1 VVDNE
6 EDTVQELL
14 VAAARVKTM
23 PARPAI
29 DRSSISPGVVM
40 VDNSQGIFQLVG
52 PKGKVFVPRRV
63 LLDSEAQPLMLRAS
77 AVAELELTKD
87 TSEECPWTI
96 NTSMGGTERATSI
109 TKAELSLKLNLED
122 VEDVGF
128 MKVKAIVTEAKSYDI
143 LVGTTVLYPMGFTLD
158 FWEEIASYRLG
169 WQAGDG
175 RKAQLPTRFVRVFS
189 RNLADLYAFSG
200 YVDAALSSVKEDFD
214 GNAFATHV
222 EGEAPVTKRDSESIK
237 VYQPGVEA
245 AWNTISQLREAAE
258 LVIQEA
264 WQESLLPRVEE
275 EVNGEVDLG
284 PPLDSSTIHWR
295 PPVDGIVLLE
305 LFGGI
310 SSGLVTVLQAGLK
323 VKRYIYVDV
332 DEAARQVAK
341 RHLRR
346 LRAQFPEL
354 LATSA
359 IKTSFSTLA
368 GDIALVSAEDIHR
381 CGHVDLVI
389 ARWPC

>member
-1 VVDNE
+1 
-6 EDTVQELL
+6 VQELL
-14 VAAARVKTM
+14 AAAARVKTM
-23 PARPAI
+23 PTRPTI
-29 DRSSISPGVVM
+29 KRSSISPGVVV
-40 VDNSQGIFQLVG
+40 VDNSQGISQLVG
-52 PKGKVFVPRRV
+52 PKGKVFVPQRV
-63 LLDSEAQPLMLRAS
+63 LLDSGAQPLMLGAS
-77 AVAELELTKD
+77 AVAGLELTKD
-87 TSEECPWTI
+87 TLEECPWTI
-96 NTSMGGTERATSI
+96 STSMGGTERTTGI
-109 TKAELSLKLNLED
+109 TKAKLSLKLNQED
-122 VEDVGF
+122 VEDAGF
-128 MKVKAIVTEAKSYDI
+128 MKVKAIVTEAKSYDV

-158 FWEEIASYRLG
+158 FWEEIASYRPG

-175 RKAQLPTRFVRVFS
+175 CKAQLPAQFVRVLTG
-189 RNLADLYAFSG
+189 NLADLYAFSG
-200 YVDAALSSVKEDFD
+200 YVDADLSSVREDFD

-222 EGEAPVTKRDSESIK
+222 EEEAPMTARDSESIK

-245 AWNTISQLREAAE
+245 AWSTTSQLREVAE

-275 EVNGEVDLG
+275 KVNGEVDLG

-310 SSGLVTVLQAGLK
+310 GSGLVAVLQAGLK
-323 VKRYIYVDV
+323 AKRYIYVDV
-332 DEAARQVAK
+332 DEAAKQVAK
-341 RHLRR
+341 RHSRR
-346 LRAQFPEL
+346 LRTQFPEL

-359 IKTSFSTLA
+359 IKTSFSTLVR
-368 GDIALVSAEDIHR
+368 DIALVSADDIHH